1 MSDTVLALIAGLS
14 AGLAVALGFILL
26 YTRSQ
31 RRSASGILATAQA
44 EADRLRGEA
53 VRESESARTAS
64 QLAAKMEAL
73 KLREDADRDLARRR
87 EEFER
92 LERRIEDRGRLL
104 DRKLEEAETRDRGF
118 SRRHASDGSS

>member
-31 RRSASGILATAQA
+31 RRSASGILAAAQA

-53 VRESESARTAS
+53 VREAESSRATAA
-64 QLAAKMEAL
+64 LAAKMEAI
-73 KLREDADRDLARRR
+73 KLREDADRELARRR

-92 LERRIEDRGRLL
+92 LERRSRGPGPHARP
-104 DRKLEEAETRDRGF
+104 EAG
-118 SRRHASDGSS
+118 GSGDTGPGLRSPGGNGGPA